1 MLEVLMSS
9 FFSTFVT
16 IYKSRRKNV
25 ENNRARLGPECGMAF
40 WREMIFEEIFLI

>member
-16 IYKSRRKNV
+16 IYIAVAKMLRITGRGSDRNV
-25 ENNRARLGPECGMAF
+25 EWHFGGK
-40 WREMIFEEIFLI
+40 